1 MRREDLPGVHQNDD
15 AFSKGPEM
23 ISLRTEWR
31 TGADVSPLAVTE
43 TPVEVS
49 IPYQPRE
56 PAIPISTHGQAHIR
70 RDGSVGFDLRPDSE
84 IYVGVYGFG
93 AGEFNDDRWGLT
105 VRDEMLA
112 AKMGVEGG
120 SILHYQKQPSGWR
133 QWLEMTEQM
142 RIANG
147 TALARWE
154 GPWSVPDDDFL
165 GPDAL
170 AALIQEPGWEG
181 YVQGWCDWRV
191 GASWQRPRF
200 VIYKDEVNLAF
211 GGDPEDATHPLLSKL
226 SPYGGIGKVVDV
238 LRSASGCPVAPGM
251 FGVGNEVPVNY
262 SRWLEPKYSD
272 FIAQYHQPNNIPAPW
287 TGQTLRQ
294 AAETLKW
301 AAKHRD
307 PNRPLSLN
315 YGLIVDYF
323 IRDEQGKWFKQ
334 IAATDPKSIP
344 AQLWVNIALGA
355 TILRGYALCSYDARE
370 PSSNPAVHEYQQAVK
385 PGDPEYYALLSSA
398 TLIKE
403 NADLLLG
410 SDQPLPDAGPDF
422 LCGHRA
428 GPKGRIWWAVNL
440 SETVRGVP
448 SSAVPFEGKR
458 TNLYS
463 NGTQST
469 PMEHSIVPPNGVLV
483 LTQRN

>member
-1 MRREDLPGVHQNDD
+1 MPLP
-15 AFSKGPEM
+15 
-23 ISLRTEWR
+23 LRTEWR
-31 TGADVSPLAVTE
+31 TASDVSPLAVTE
-43 TPVEVS
+43 SSVELALPYTPK
-49 IPYQPRE
+49 P
-56 PAIPISTHGQAHIR
+56 PAIPADTRGQAHIR
-70 RDGSVGFDLRPDSE
+70 RDGSVGHELKDDSE
-84 IYVGVYGFG
+84 LYVGVYGFG
-93 AGEFNDDRWGLT
+93 AGEFADDRWGLK

-112 AKMGVEGG
+112 ANMGVEGG
-120 SILHYQKQPSGWR
+120 SILHYDPQGGGVIGW
-133 QWLEMTEQM
+133 LTMTEQM

-147 TALARWE
+147 TALARWP

-170 AALIQEPGWEG
+170 AALMKEPNWED
-181 YVQGWCDWRV
+181 YVSVWCEWRNT
-191 GASWQRPRF
+191 STEQNPRF
-200 VIYKDEVNLAF
+200 VLYKDEVNLAF
-211 GGDPEDATHPLLSKL
+211 GGDPEDASHPFLAKL
-226 SPYGGIGKVVDV
+226 APYGGIGRVIDV

-251 FGVGNEVPVNY
+251 FGVGNEVPVGY
-262 SRWLEPKYSD
+262 SRWMEPRYSD

-287 TGQTLRQ
+287 SGQTLRQ

-315 YGLIVDYF
+315 FGLIVDYQ
-323 IRDEQGKWFKQ
+323 IRQKNTATGAWGDWFQQ
-334 IAATDPKSIP
+334 IPATDPKSIP
-344 AQLWVNIALGA
+344 GQLWVNLALGA
-355 TILRGYALCSYDARE
+355 TVLRGYALCSHDARAL
-370 PSSNPAVHEYQQAVK
+370 PTSFPADPKETTQEYQAAVK

-410 SDQPLPDAGPDF
+410 ADQPLPDAGPDF